1 MSFNMLDLRLGKHE
15 ADDPTKQEEEDDS
28 MKGQKVKKKPYAL
41 QKPANTALRQQRLK
55 AWHPILT
62 HSTVLPLLFG
72 IGVFFA
78 VLGAVMYLSLIHI

>member
-1 MSFNMLDLRLGKHE
+1 MLDLRLGKHE

-55 AWHPILT
+55 AWHPI
-62 HSTVLPLLFG
+62 
-72 IGVFFA
+72 
-78 VLGAVMYLSLIHI
+78 